1 MEKDIREYLEKKCLG
16 ETRIRAVIDLQFR
29 FDLNKSEAEK
39 IYNFWRRHWCD
50 INKEREL
57 DYSNSLS
64 FIPSLKGVF

>member
-39 IYNFWRRHWCD
+39 YIIFGGD
-50 INKEREL
+50 I
-57 DYSNSLS
+57 
-64 FIPSLKGVF
+64 GVI